1 MEYKVGDRLQ
11 HKDDAEK
18 IITIKGFNKFNGMY
32 IGKAEQGGHIITD
45 AEGFKRFGYVPI
57 SGLPSK
63 ATEYTK
69 ATEYSSEVTESPYSY
84 ENAIESMIGHCGQIL
99 LKKHK
104 EYATEDEFHNFNVA
118 AALQDVTPQQALI
131 GMMDKHVVSVHDL
144 VNEHAEGRNIPAD
157 VWREK
162 IGDNIN
168 YLLILWAMVE
178 KGLADG
184 TDIDN

>member
-1 MEYKVGDRLQ
+1 MEYKIGDRLQ

-32 IGKAEQGGHIITD
+32 IGKLEQGGHIITD
-45 AEGFKRFGYVPI
+45 EEGFKKLGYGVYSESSLKI
-57 SGLPSK
+57 SEPH
-63 ATEYTK
+63 
-69 ATEYSSEVTESPYSY
+69 SETTESPYSY
-84 ENAIESMIGHCGQIL
+84 ENAIESMIGHCGRTL

-104 EYATEDEFHNFNVA
+104 EYATEDDFHNFNVA
-118 AALQDVTPQQALI
+118 AALQHITPQQALI

-144 VNEHAEGRNIPAD
+144 VNEHAEGREVSAE

-178 KGLADG
+178 GLEYG
-184 TDIDN
+184 KNVDN